1 MNRSRKHIDPNR
13 IEGALQAIV
22 GRLQDG
28 LGRATGNARTR
39 ARGKAR
45 WAVGSAQRSYGEAL
59 DSARDV
65 MAEAA
70 THVEKRPFL
79 SVLIAGTVG
88 YGLAMLGR
96 RH

>member
-1 MNRSRKHIDPNR
+1 MTHSRRQIDPNR
-13 IEGALQAIV
+13 TEGALQALL
-22 GRLQDG
+22 GRLQHG
-28 LGRATGNARTR
+28 FGRATGSTQHR

-45 WAVGSAQRSYGEAL
+45 WAVGAAQRSYGEAL

-65 MAEAA
+65 VAGAA
-70 THVEKRPFL
+70 MRVEKRPFL

-88 YGLAMLGR
+88 YGLALLAK